1 MYNKVLEYL
10 LDYDAEKT
18 ISKSGVRIRKII
30 SPVLRLA
37 VPLTLKTKLK
47 VVRKEALPKVPVI
60 FASTHAF
67 KEDIEDAVILADRQ
81 AFILIGSLS
90 QIFRT
95 IEGFTAWAAGLI
107 LVNRSD
113 KESRKAAKR
122 KMLRALALGSSV
134 IIFPEGTWN
143 KSPNQMM
150 SGLFP
155 GVYDIAKES
164 GALVVPIATMR
175 DGKCV
180 YGIRE
185 AAFDITK
192 YDRKEGM
199 EVLKHKMATMRW
211 ELMETIPKANRVD
224 FPYNEDAEKYW
235 EDYIDGLMAEVKYYD
250 YEEELHTKY
259 VDKNVVNP
267 ADAFEHLKHLKLCH
281 ENAFLF
287 RNNM

>member
-18 ISKSGVRIRKII
+18 ISKSGVWLRKII

-47 VVRKEALPKVPVI
+47 VVRKESLPEVPVI

-122 KMLRALALGSSV
+122 KMLRALTLGSSV

-175 DGKCV
+175 EGKYV

-192 YDRKEGM
+192 YDRKKGM
-199 EVLKHKMATMRW
+199 EILCDKLSTIRW
-211 ELMETIPKANRVD
+211 ELMEAMPIAKRADLPIGT
-224 FPYNEDAEKYW
+224 DAERYW
-235 EDYIDGLMAEVKYYD
+235 KNYIDSLMAEVKFYD
-250 YEEELHTKY
+250 YEEELHTKF
-259 VDKNVVNP
+259 VNKTITEP
-267 ADAFEHLKHLKLCH
+267 SDAFAHLDKLILCK

-287 RNNM
+287 RIH

>member
-10 LDYDAEKT
+10 LEYDAEKT
-18 ISKSGVRIRKII
+18 ISKIGVRIRKLV
-30 SPVLRLA
+30 SPILRFA
-37 VPLTLKTKLK
+37 VPVTIKTKLK
-47 VVRKEALPKVPVI
+47 VVRKESLPEVPVI

-113 KESRKAAKR
+113 NKSRKAAKR

-164 GALVVPIATMR
+164 GTLVVPIATMR
-175 DGKCV
+175 EGKYV

-192 YDRKEGM
+192 YDRKKGM
-199 EVLKHKMATMRW
+199 EILSDKLSTMRW
-211 ELMETIPKANRVD
+211 ELMEVIPGAKRID
-224 FPYNEDAEKYW
+224 FPFGVEAERYW
-235 EDYIDGLMAEVKYYD
+235 KNYIDCLMAEVKFYD
-250 YEEELHTKY
+250 YDEELHTKF
-259 VDKNVVNP
+259 VDKTITEP
-267 ADAFEHLKHLKLCH
+267 ADAFAHLDNLIPCK

-287 RNNM
+287 RKH